1 MTPPLTQ
8 TIRYPLYL
16 AALTTIDPQL
26 YEAARIDGANR
37 WQQMWHVTIPGL
49 LPTMVVLLV
58 LNVGTFMAVGFEKVL
73 LLYSPLTYA
82 TADIIAT
89 YVYRVG
95 ITSSNFSYATAIG
108 LFEAIIGLILIL
120 SANYAARRMTGTS
133 LW

>member
-1 MTPPLTQ
+1 
-8 TIRYPLYL
+8 
-16 AALTTIDPQL
+16 
-26 YEAARIDGANR
+26 
-37 WQQMWHVTIPGL
+37 
-49 LPTMVVLLV
+49 
-58 LNVGTFMAVGFEKVL
+58 L
-73 LLYSPLTYA
+73 LLYNPLIYE

-120 SANYAARRMTGTS
+120 SANGIARKLGGNS